1 MLIPFVG
8 VKHIFHLLLLLLV
21 CSFRTWKDSFSGGG
35 ERIPSLGE
43 DMKNYL
49 IFDFYKNSLAINV
62 SFI

>member
-21 CSFRTWKDSFSGGG
+21 CSFRTWKDSFPGGG
-35 ERIPSLGE
+35 EERIPSLGE

-49 IFDFYKNSLAINV
+49 IFDFC
-62 SFI
+62 